1 MIHDEEYEK
10 HYSPDGEHIEY
21 LMENPQ
27 PTQPQEEKPIVIW
40 GEPLRESQP
49 QQEEWEKD
57 LQGEL
62 RCYRSCCEL
71 DKMRERG
78 ESEDRIFLIIKHT
91 ISEIRKEEY
100 QRRRKEKGMTAK
112 AGDEMCEIRLR
123 KREAEIRKEERE
135 RIIKRIEIFKYEKC
149 DEFTNPLLAE
159 LIKKL

>member
-91 ISEIRKEEY
+91 ISEIRKEE
-100 QRRRKEKGMTAK
+100 RG
-112 AGDEMCEIRLR
+112 
-123 KREAEIRKEERE
+123 
-135 RIIKRIEIFKYEKC
+135 RIIKEFERAIISRMPAFSPNEKVTELKLFSLK
-149 DEFTNPLLAE
+149 DLAE

>member
-27 PTQPQEEKPIVIW
+27 PTQPQEEWKRAFYKIYNEEKGNIV
-40 GEPLRESQP
+40 R
-49 QQEEWEKD
+49 D
-57 LQGEL
+57 L
-62 RCYRSCCEL
+62 
-71 DKMRERG
+71 K
-78 ESEDRIFLIIKHT
+78 LIDFISNL
-91 ISEIRKEEY
+91 ISEIREEEY

-135 RIIKRIEIFKYEKC
+135 LVIDEIRRKVPKMCVVCEPK
-149 DEFTNPLLAE
+149 FTKITAKMYSRTN
-159 LIKKL
+159 